1 MPKLEIDNFLTRHP
15 LAVTFCFIFLCLLPV
30 MIMRD
35 FTPDNELRYL
45 QIADEAIENGNVFAF
60 TLDGQAYADKPPLYL
75 WIVMLC
81 KLILGKHSMFLLS
94 LFSLIPAFVIIA
106 VMDRWA
112 GLEKVSDR
120 ISVAFMM
127 MTCALFLGASVF
139 LRMDMLMTM
148 FIVLA
153 MNSFWLLY
161 TGKGNR
167 RKQEILMPLWIFLA
181 LFTKGPVGILMPP
194 VAIICFLLLKRKGK
208 EIGKYL
214 GWKTWGI
221 IAGLC
226 VVWFGGVYLDGGKDY
241 LNNLLFH
248 QTVGRAVNS
257 FHHKAPIW
265 YYLVAIWYI
274 VAPYMFLLVGALI
287 VSLINGWQVPPLAR
301 RASRPIR
308 ENARQ
313 ERSCQP
319 DETSC
324 HPERSEGSGDKET
337 LFCVTIVSTFVMLSL
352 FSGKLAIY
360 LAPIMP
366 FMVLLFVEVLRR
378 TGWKK
383 WMTWSLAVPVAL
395 VGILALAA
403 LGVLFFGDY
412 IPKLAELTAP
422 YSFIGSWTLK
432 LATLLLLSGAVF
444 CLYYL
449 FSKKNPSVSLMFLGA
464 SLLLAVYSASSV
476 LPQAN
481 DWIGYGNLCKTI
493 PAEARVA
500 AVQVRRPLPM
510 KVYLGR
516 ELVDYQKDFQAFYEA
531 EVAGMTSSDKPLILV
546 TRTKKLSSDEALA
559 AFVEN
564 NPHWTVG
571 PYIAVTYH
579 PQENISQEEE

>member
-1 MPKLEIDNFLTRHP
+1 MPKLETGNYLTRHP
-15 LAVTFCFIFLCLLPV
+15 LAVTFLFIFLCLLPV

-45 QIADEAIENGNVFAF
+45 QIADEAIENGNIFAF

-106 VMDRWA
+106 VMDRWSS
-112 GLEKVSDR
+112 LEKVTDR
-120 ISVAFMM
+120 IAVAFMM

-139 LRMDMLMTM
+139 LRMDMMMTM

-153 MNSFWLLY
+153 LNSFWLLY
-161 TGKGNR
+161 TGSGNLR
-167 RKQEILMPLWIFLA
+167 RQDILLRLWIVLA

-194 VAIICFLLLKRKGK
+194 VAIICFLLLKRQGRQ
-208 EIGKYL
+208 IGKYL

-226 VVWFGGVYLDGGKDY
+226 VIWFGGVYLDGGKDY

-265 YYLVAIWYI
+265 YYFVAIWYI
-274 VAPYMFLLVGALI
+274 VAPYMFLLVGAL
-287 VSLINGWQVPPLAR
+287 VYSL
-301 RASRPIR
+301 
-308 ENARQ
+308 
-313 ERSCQP
+313 
-319 DETSC
+319 C
-324 HPERSEGSGDKET
+324 HPERSEGSMRSEGSGDKE
-337 LFCVTIVSTFVMLSL
+337 LFFCVTIVSTFVMLSL

-366 FMVLLFVEVLRR
+366 FMVLLFVEVLGR

-383 WMTWSLAVPVAL
+383 WMTWSLAVPAGL
-395 VGILALAA
+395 IGILALAA
-403 LGVLFFGDY
+403 GFALAFGEN
-412 IPKLAELTAP
+412 IPKLAELMAP

-432 LATLLLLSGAVF
+432 LATLLLFSGAVF

-449 FSKKNPSVSLMFLGA
+449 FAKKVPSVSMMFLGA

-476 LPQAN
+476 LPKAN
-481 DWIGYGNLCKTI
+481 DWIGYGNLCQTI
-493 PAEARVA
+493 PQDADVA
-500 AVQVRRPLPM
+500 AVQIRRPLPM

-516 ELVDYQKDFQAFYEA
+516 EVTDYQKDFEAFYEA
-531 EVAGMTSSDKPLILV
+531 EILGRKPSDKPLVLV
-546 TRTKKLSSDEALA
+546 TRTKKLSSDEALE
-559 AFVEN
+559 AFVKN
-564 NPHWTVG
+564 NQHWTVG
-571 PYIAVTYH
+571 PYIAVTYK
-579 PQENISQEEE
+579 PLN